1 MQRRGSW
8 MHKGGKHADS
18 RRTHA
23 EKCQP
28 KQQVRTPAAFILHH
42 DGCISGNQDNDED
55 QGNRHHAI
63 DHGGIDQS
71 FDRINPDEVEQQSN
85 DGCHRDDAIKPP
97 RLGEFLVQSLSPL
110 QALCHLC
117 WLLVPSVRASTASRM
132 LPPASTTC
140 RADLSLAKPAQSSLR
155 VPCTTTESSE
165 PDPLTPSSPPT
176 LR

>member
-1 MQRRGSW
+1 MRNFMNSVHDEREEKRWQGHKKCKASFRTFYEMPRRGSW

-23 EKCQP
+23 EKSQP
-28 KQQVRTPAAFILHH
+28 KQQVRTPAAFILPH

-110 QALCHLC
+110 QAL
-117 WLLVPSVRASTASRM
+117 
-132 LPPASTTC
+132 
-140 RADLSLAKPAQSSLR
+140 
-155 VPCTTTESSE
+155 
-165 PDPLTPSSPPT
+165 
-176 LR
+176 